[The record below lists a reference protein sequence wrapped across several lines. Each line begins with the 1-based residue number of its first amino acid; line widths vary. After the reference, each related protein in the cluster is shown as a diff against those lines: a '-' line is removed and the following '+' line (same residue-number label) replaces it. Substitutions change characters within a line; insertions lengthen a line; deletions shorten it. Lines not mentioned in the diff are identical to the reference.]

1 MVMMW
6 QIESAERERER
17 AKEEAA
23 EAVKEKEEAIKMLGA
38 AKAEGEGMAEVL
50 TARRG
55 AAGSGIGSFNA
66 IWDLDGT
73 ALACK
78 VTFRTS
84 AGFRV
89 QSFLCFSLDLP
100 CQDDG

>member
-1 MVMMW
+1 MW
-6 QIESAERERER
+6 QVESAERERER
-17 AKEEAA
+17 AKEEATR
-23 EAVKEKEEAIKMLGA
+23 AVKEKDEAIKMLEA

-84 AGFRV
+84 LGFRD
-89 QSFLCFSLDLP
+89 QSFFMLSLHLP
-100 CQDDG
+100 RR

>member
-1 MVMMW
+1 MW
-6 QIESAERERER
+6 QVEGAERERER

-23 EAVKEKEEAIKMLGA
+23 EAIKEKDQALKMLEA
-38 AKAEGEGMAEVL
+38 AKQEGEGMAEVL

-55 AAGSGIGSFNA
+55 AVGSGIGSFNA

-78 VTFRTS
+78 VTLSLVHCAFLS
-84 AGFRV
+84 ALLV
-89 QSFLCFSLDLP
+89 IASPPL
-100 CQDDG
+100 